1 MLATITNT
9 VNSASVVGNQLYD
22 PYGTN
27 RYQAGSMATSKGF
40 TGQYNDSLTGLDYYG
55 SRYYD
60 PTAGVF
66 LSADPVQGDLA
77 GTNPY
82 EYVGSNP
89 ETNTDPSGQMYTP
102 PPQGGGSP
110 LPPVEPRGGWGN
122 WGSGSGTSHLPPS
135 SCGDTVQSGCLL
147 GRLAAQTDWQGQVQ
161 VSVHIGLS
169 NGGGLFCHAA
179 SSGVAVSVGFGGF
192 ATLSMSRT
200 GSGCFSSGNGDV
212 MTTTTTTVQGSS
224 VTPVDTCFSMQCI
237 SEGAQGA
244 ADKPTDGEEV
254 SAGSGGE
261 ELAAFFEGE
270 GNGGGGGKGPGVGGP
285 SDEGGPSQKEQIH
298 PNSNAKTAFQNA
310 LNNLGRPLGDD
321 AVRSQ
326 VKFGPAQGLDNG
338 MREGY
343 KFGWRLE
350 WDPDKGA
357 HFNWFDWTLGGKS
370 GGGGRWGAETFPASE
385 EQVIDMILKFTE
397 GGEDLMLA
405 DQ

>member
-1 MLATITNT
+1 
-9 VNSASVVGNQLYD
+9 
-22 PYGTN
+22 
-27 RYQAGSMATSKGF
+27 MATSKGF
-40 TGQYNDSLTGLDYYG
+40 TGQYNDNLSGLDYYG

-179 SSGVAVSVGFGGF
+179 SGGVAVSVGFGGF

-212 MTTTTTTVQGSS
+212 TTTTTTTVQGSS

-254 SAGSGGE
+254 GAGSGGE
-261 ELAAFFEGE
+261 ELAAFFEEEGDG
-270 GNGGGGGKGPGVGGP
+270 GNGGNGPGVGG
-285 SDEGGPSQKEQIH
+285 DEPETAPTKLYHNQVPADLPIELNSAENLGVKPVKPGEPGFDQIVNEGTIKWVVTPEGELYIIPHTVKGVEIYHTVINGGGPVIAAGEAEI
-298 PNSNAKTAFQNA
+298 AGADGVYV
-310 LNNLGRPLGDD
+310 LIDINNYSGHYKPD
-321 AVRSQ
+321 A
-326 VKFGPAQGLDNG
+326 G
-338 MREGY
+338 
-343 KFGWRLE
+343 
-350 WDPDKGA
+350 
-357 HFNWFDWTLGGKS
+357 
-370 GGGGRWGAETFPASE
+370 SE
-385 EQVIDMILKFTE
+385 EIGREVFNMFGII
-397 GGEDLMLA
+397 
-405 DQ
+405 

>member
-1 MLATITNT
+1 
-9 VNSASVVGNQLYD
+9 
-22 PYGTN
+22 
-27 RYQAGSMATSKGF
+27 
-40 TGQYNDSLTGLDYYG
+40 
-55 SRYYD
+55 
-60 PTAGVF
+60 
-66 LSADPVQGDLA
+66 
-77 GTNPY
+77 
-82 EYVGSNP
+82 
-89 ETNTDPSGQMYTP
+89 MYTP

-179 SSGVAVSVGFGGF
+179 SGGVAVSVGFGGF

-270 GNGGGGGKGPGVGGP
+270 GNGGSGGKGPGVGGP
-285 SDEGGPSQKEQIH
+285 SDKNSTPVDLYRSGQGGLPENGGH
-298 PNSNAKTAFQNA
+298 PG
-310 LNNLGRPLGDD
+310 LNNLRLGQEFYIDSD
-321 AVRSQ
+321 TGEEVVPPGYGLSTFTSPTRSGNWW
-326 VKFGPAQGLDNG
+326 KLPEGTSLPDGLQLINDHGNHY
-338 MREGY
+338 MITPTRQMTIDEY
-343 KFGWRLE
+343 LDLVSQTRN
-350 WDPDKGA
+350 
-357 HFNWFDWTLGGKS
+357 NWQWYMK
-370 GGGGRWGAETFPASE
+370 
-385 EQVIDMILKFTE
+385 IK
-397 GGEDLMLA
+397 
-405 DQ
+405 

>member
-1 MLATITNT
+1 
-9 VNSASVVGNQLYD
+9 
-22 PYGTN
+22 
-27 RYQAGSMATSKGF
+27 MATSKGF

-102 PPQGGGSP
+102 PPQGGGSA

-122 WGSGSGTSHLPPS
+122 WGSGSGTSNLPPS

-147 GRLAAQTDWQGQVQ
+147 GRLAAQTDWQGQARLFFHV
-161 VSVHIGLS
+161 GLS

-212 MTTTTTTVQGSS
+212 TTTTTTTVQGSS

-254 SAGSGGE
+254 GAGSGGE
-261 ELAAFFEGE
+261 ELAALMDGE
-270 GNGGGGGKGPGVGGP
+270 GDGGGGGKEPSIGDNSGDSSTTTAYRVQGGGSKERITVTPEGNIQIKGKDMLYVNFGNYDRALEFLGKRSEDAYIVQFEVSNELVDVIRSEAKLQYRGVG
-285 SDEGGPSQKEQIH
+285 
-298 PNSNAKTAFQNA
+298 
-310 LNNLGRPLGDD
+310 
-321 AVRSQ
+321 
-326 VKFGPAQGLDNG
+326 
-338 MREGY
+338 RE
-343 KFGWRLE
+343 
-350 WDPDKGA
+350 
-357 HFNWFDWTLGGKS
+357 
-370 GGGGRWGAETFPASE
+370 FPANPQLVDPKYPGQYGLPQE
-385 EQVIDMILKFTE
+385 YFDLLIEFTIP
-397 GGEDLMLA
+397 GSAKLITF
-405 DQ
+405 